1 MIVLSLDGLRHIVRG
16 AFGAED
22 ALSAKNLQ
30 GPLGIAQISGESAKQ
45 GWVSFVRLIAL
56 LSTAIGLLNL
66 FPIPILDGG
75 HLVIFGYEAMTGKQP
90 HEKVLNVAMSIG
102 FVLLMAL
109 MLFAT
114 YNDIM
119 RI

>member
-1 MIVLSLDGLRHIVRG
+1 MG
-16 AFGAED
+16 AD
-22 ALSAKNLQ
+22 NLQ
-30 GPLGIAQISGESAKQ
+30 GPLGIAQISGESAAQ
-45 GWVSFVRLIAL
+45 GLMNFIELVAL
-56 LSTAIGLLNL
+56 LSTAIGMLNL

-75 HLVIFGYEAMTGKQP
+75 HLVIFAYEAIAGKQP
-90 HEKVLNVAMSIG
+90 PESVLNVAMSIG